1 LTTGVGSAAVYT
13 GTYQLSSTTNS
24 SITVSTTSNGTLA
37 NAGLTAGTYS
47 ANVSSMTSIDR
58 SVAATTTAPSTG
70 TTGLLNAGTLRI
82 NGTSIVAASSLDDTA
97 SDTTA
102 TSSTKAASA
111 IAIAAALEVGI
122 RRGAV
127 ENKKEII
134 RNSKDV
140 ANYLKAQLQFKSH
153 EVFIAIFLNQA
164 NKILHNEMLSEGGI
178 TGTVVDPRILLRK
191 ALEHNAVSIILC
203 HNHPSGNL
211 NPSQADKQLTN
222 KIKDAAKLL
231 DITVADH
238 IIVSSEGYFSF
249 ADEGLI

>member
-1 LTTGVGSAAVYT
+1 MITLVHHYQTYMLNQSIKNWSEDDRPREKMLLKGAEALSNAELLAILINNGTRNKSAVDLAKELMGLVNNDLQRL
-13 GTYQLSSTTNS
+13 GQLSVKEIVNLK
-24 SITVSTTSNGTLA
+24 VK
-37 NAGLTAGTYS
+37 GLGEA
-47 ANVSSMTSIDR
+47 
-58 SVAATTTAPSTG
+58 
-70 TTGLLNAGTLRI
+70 
-82 NGTSIVAASSLDDTA
+82 
-97 SDTTA
+97 
-102 TSSTKAASA
+102 KAV
-111 IAIAAALEVGI
+111 AIAAALEVGI

-140 ANYLKAQLQFKSH
+140 ANYLQAQLQYKSH

-164 NKILHNEMLSEGGI
+164 NKILHNEILSEGGI

-211 NPSQADKQLTN
+211 NPSLADKQLTN

>member
-1 LTTGVGSAAVYT
+1 MLNQSIKNWSEDDRPREKMLLKGAESLSNAELLAILINNGTRNKSAVDLAKELMGLVNNDLQRL
-13 GTYQLSSTTNS
+13 GQLSVKEIVNLKVKGLGEAKA
-24 SITVSTTSNGTLA
+24 VS
-37 NAGLTAGTYS
+37 
-47 ANVSSMTSIDR
+47 
-58 SVAATTTAPSTG
+58 
-70 TTGLLNAGTLRI
+70 
-82 NGTSIVAASSLDDTA
+82 
-97 SDTTA
+97 
-102 TSSTKAASA
+102 
-111 IAIAAALEVGI
+111 IAAALEVGI

-140 ANYLKAQLQFKSH
+140 ANYLKAQHQFKSH

-222 KIKDAAKLL
+222 KIKEAAKLL

>member
-1 LTTGVGSAAVYT
+1 MLNQSIKNWSEDDRPREKMLLKGAESLSNAELLAILINNGTRNKSAVDLAKELMSLVNNDLQRL
-13 GTYQLSSTTNS
+13 GQLSVKEIVNLK
-24 SITVSTTSNGTLA
+24 VK
-37 NAGLTAGTYS
+37 GLGEA
-47 ANVSSMTSIDR
+47 
-58 SVAATTTAPSTG
+58 
-70 TTGLLNAGTLRI
+70 
-82 NGTSIVAASSLDDTA
+82 
-97 SDTTA
+97 
-102 TSSTKAASA
+102 KAV
-111 IAIAAALEVGI
+111 AIAAALEVGI

-127 ENKKEII
+127 ENKRETI

-140 ANYLKAQLQFKSH
+140 ANYLKAQHQFKSH

-164 NKILHNEMLSEGGI
+164 NKILHNEVLSEGGI

>member
-1 LTTGVGSAAVYT
+1 MLNQSIKNWSEDDRPREKMLLKGAESLSNAELLAILINNGTRNKSAVDLAKELM
-13 GTYQLSSTTNS
+13 GLMNNDLQRLGQLSVKEIVNLK
-24 SITVSTTSNGTLA
+24 VK
-37 NAGLTAGTYS
+37 GLGEA
-47 ANVSSMTSIDR
+47 
-58 SVAATTTAPSTG
+58 
-70 TTGLLNAGTLRI
+70 
-82 NGTSIVAASSLDDTA
+82 
-97 SDTTA
+97 
-102 TSSTKAASA
+102 KAL
-111 IAIAAALEVGI
+111 AIAAALEVGI

-140 ANYLKAQLQFKSH
+140 ANYLKAQHQFKSH

>member
-1 LTTGVGSAAVYT
+1 MLNQSIKNWSEDDRPREKMLLKGAASLSNAELLAILINNGTRNKSAVDVAKELMGLVNNDLQRL
-13 GTYQLSSTTNS
+13 GQLSVKEIVNLK
-24 SITVSTTSNGTLA
+24 VK
-37 NAGLTAGTYS
+37 GLGEA
-47 ANVSSMTSIDR
+47 
-58 SVAATTTAPSTG
+58 
-70 TTGLLNAGTLRI
+70 
-82 NGTSIVAASSLDDTA
+82 
-97 SDTTA
+97 
-102 TSSTKAASA
+102 KA

-122 RRGAV
+122 RRDAV